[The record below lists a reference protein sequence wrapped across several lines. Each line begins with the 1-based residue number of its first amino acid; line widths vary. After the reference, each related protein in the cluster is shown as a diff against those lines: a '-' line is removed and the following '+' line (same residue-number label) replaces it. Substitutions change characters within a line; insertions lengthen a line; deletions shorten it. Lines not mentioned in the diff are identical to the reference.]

1 MQVVKVQ
8 KRKIV
13 LNFVIIALSVATGWY
28 IKAKLT
34 PQATG
39 MAGMGGGVPHVLIE
53 EVIKTDVSPQKKYI
67 ATVEAI
73 NSVNLI
79 PQVSGYIDKVLFQE
93 GSVVQ
98 EGDILFVIE
107 QDRYIANVDLT
118 KAALESAKAN
128 LVKTER
134 DYKRQKALSSQNYAS
149 KSTLDT
155 AESAY
160 LQAKAAVAQAQA
172 NLELAQIDMQHTEIK
187 APFTGV
193 IGKALVTQGNFV
205 SSNTQTLARIVQK
218 SPIRVAFSVTDK
230 DHNLFNN
237 LGVSGLKTRLS
248 LPGNQMFEEDLTSAF
263 VNNEINPNTATMSV
277 YLEYQNKDHKLVP
290 GNYVDVIISSAEENP
305 AIIINP
311 AAVMQDANGA
321 YVFVVDNEG
330 KVTETRVQ
338 LDGMFKSKQIV
349 LAGLEGGEKIIVNGL
364 QKVKD
369 GAMVR
374 ASLVSNQV
382 EEAK

>member
-34 PQATG
+34 PQAAG
-39 MAGMGGGVPHVLIE
+39 MAGMGGGVPHVLVE
-53 EVIKTDVSPQKKYI
+53 EVIKTDVSPQKKFI

-187 APFTGV
+187 APFTGA

-248 LPGNQMFEEDLTSAF
+248 LPGNQMFEEELNSAF

-321 YVFVVDNEG
+321 YVFVVDSEG

-369 GAMVR
+369 GAVVR